1 MAPVTR
7 SFYQAAIDDV
17 NLARLTVRAISK
29 SSLNALVEAA
39 GELSQ
44 VEIEQLELEPG
55 LVRRAP

>member
-1 MAPVTR
+1 VTR